1 MNRSSFLAA
10 CLLGALATLGPAAL
24 ADDAA
29 APAPAWKLQAELEV
43 DSAGVYLDQVLKPA
57 ADSPAAAHLR
67 ISEAPALNQPVTLT
81 REQVAVLA
89 RKQLPDFA
97 ATFSGAEKIRITR
110 RARVLSEAE
119 VLEQLTTTLQR
130 DQVHDRGDLELRF
143 ARPWAPLSIPD
154 DPYTL
159 KVVELPPAGISAS
172 FIVRFELASGRER
185 LAEFQTVMQAR
196 LWREILVA
204 RSTLRRGQL
213 LANADVAPE
222 KRDSFQFRDPLD
234 PTARAED
241 GLEVSENVPAG
252 SPLTARSVRP
262 RPLVTRGRLL
272 DAVIQDG
279 ALNITLKVE
288 ALEDGLAGQMVRV
301 RNPISRRELSGKVM
315 NEQTIV
321 IPL

>member
-1 MNRSSFLAA
+1 MNFTSFLAA
-10 CLLGALATLGPAAL
+10 GLLAAVTVLGPAAS
-24 ADDAA
+24 ADDA
-29 APAPAWKLQAELEV
+29 APAPAWKLQAEIEV
-43 DSAGVYLDQVLKPA
+43 DSAGVYLDQVLRPVADAPA
-57 ADSPAAAHLR
+57 ASHLR

-81 REQVAVLA
+81 REQVTSLA
-89 RKQLPDFA
+89 RKQQPDFDGA
-97 ATFSGAEKIRITR
+97 LSGADKIRISR
-110 RARVLSEAE
+110 RARTLTESEI
-119 VLEQLTTTLQR
+119 LEQLTSTLQR
-130 DQVHDRGDLELRF
+130 DQVHDRGELELRF
-143 ARPWAPLSIPD
+143 GRPWTPLSIPD

-159 KVVELPPAGISAS
+159 KIVELPPAGISAS
-172 FIVRFELASGRER
+172 FIVRFELTSGRER
-185 LAEFQTVMQAR
+185 LAEFQTVLQAR

-252 SPLTARSVRP
+252 SPLTARSVRQ

-272 DAVIQDG
+272 DAVVQDG
-279 ALNITLKVE
+279 ALNISLKVE

-315 NEQTIV
+315 NEQTV
-321 IPL
+321 LIPL